1 MTSEPALRH
10 NVFLYESDDEY
21 VERSV
26 AFLREGL
33 EAGEGA
39 IVTNARAGLAR
50 MRDALGDDAHRVT
63 FVDVS
68 QTYTRPA
75 RAVAAYYGTLLE
87 QLRTAP
93 SVRAVADMQLGPP
106 DEAFEVWTG
115 YEAICN
121 SAYAHLPAWVVCTYN
136 ANGLP
141 DQVVEAAL
149 RTHTA
154 VLGDDEWEP
163 SHRYE
168 DPRAVVRKVT
178 PDPEPLPEL
187 GSFSVGDDLEL
198 FRERLAGELA
208 AERVPQATALEMLV
222 AATEVAANAIR
233 HGGGIAKVRAGR
245 SYGRFVCE
253 VIDRGA
259 GFDDPLAGYLVPR
272 DGIGTGLWVARQLAW
287 RLEFL
292 HSPEGFTARLWL

>member
-1 MTSEPALRH
+1 MTPELPLRH

-26 AFLREGL
+26 EFLREGL

-39 IVTNARAGLAR
+39 IVTNARAGLAG

-87 QLRTAP
+87 QLRSAP
-93 SVRAVADMQLGPP
+93 SVRAVADMQLGPA

-121 SAYAHLPAWVVCTYN
+121 AAYAHLPAWVVCTYN

-141 DQVVEAAL
+141 DQVLEAAL
-149 RTHTA
+149 RTHTD
-154 VLGDDEWEP
+154 VLSDDWEP

-168 DPRAVVRKVT
+168 DPSAVVRQVT

-187 GSFSVGDDLEL
+187 RSLSVDDDLEL
-198 FRERLAGELA
+198 FRERLARELVA
-208 AERVPQATALEMLV
+208 DRVPETTALEMLV
-222 AATEVAANAIR
+222 AATEVAANAMR
-233 HGGGIAKVRAGR
+233 HGSGIANVRVGR
-245 SYGRFVCE
+245 SDGRFVCE
-253 VIDRGA
+253 VIDRGT

-292 HSPEGFTARLWL
+292 HSPAGFTARLWL

>member
-1 MTSEPALRH
+1 MTPEPALRH

-21 VERSV
+21 VERAV

-33 EAGEGA
+33 DAGEGA
-39 IVTNARAGLAR
+39 IVTNARAGLAV
-50 MRDALGDDAHRVT
+50 MRDALGDDAQRVT

-87 QLRTAP
+87 QLRSAP
-93 SVRAVADMQLGPP
+93 SVRAVADMQLGPA

-121 SAYAHLPAWVVCTYN
+121 VAYAHLPAWVVCTYN

-141 DQVVEAAL
+141 DQVLDTAL

-154 VLGDDEWEP
+154 VLGDRWEP
-163 SHRYE
+163 SDRYE
-168 DPRAVVRKVT
+168 DPRAVVRQAT

-187 GSFSVGDDLEL
+187 RSFSVGDDLES
-198 FRERLAGELA
+198 FRERLAAELV
-208 AERVPQATALEMLV
+208 AERVPQRAALEMLV

-233 HGGGIAKVRAGR
+233 HGRGIAKVRTGR
-245 SYGRFVCE
+245 SDGRFVCE
-253 VIDRGA
+253 VIDRGP

-287 RLEFL
+287 RLDLF
-292 HSPEGFTARLWL
+292 HARAGFTARLWL

>member
-1 MTSEPALRH
+1 MTPELPLRH

-26 AFLREGL
+26 EFLREGL

-39 IVTNARAGLAR
+39 IVTNARAGLAG

-87 QLRTAP
+87 QLRSAP
-93 SVRAVADMQLGPP
+93 SVRAVADMQLGPA

-121 SAYAHLPAWVVCTYN
+121 AAYAHLPAWVVCTYN

-141 DQVVEAAL
+141 DQVLEAAL
-149 RTHTA
+149 RTHTD
-154 VLGDDEWEP
+154 VLSDDWAP
-163 SHRYE
+163 SRRYE
-168 DPRAVVRKVT
+168 DPRAVLREVT

-187 GSFSVGDDLEL
+187 RSFSVGDDLEL
-198 FRERLAGELA
+198 FRERLAGELVA
-208 AERVPQATALEMLV
+208 DRVPEATALEMLV
-222 AATEVAANAIR
+222 AATEVAANAVR
-233 HGGGIAKVRAGR
+233 HGGGIAEVRMGR
-245 SYGRFVCE
+245 SDGRFVCE
-253 VIDRGA
+253 VIDRGT

-292 HSPEGFTARLWL
+292 HSPAGFTARLWV

>member
-1 MTSEPALRH
+1 MRSEQPLRH

-39 IVTNARAGLAR
+39 IVTNGRAGLAR
-50 MRDALGDDAHRVT
+50 MRDALGDDADRVT

-87 QLRTAP
+87 QLRSAP
-93 SVRAVADMQLGPP
+93 SVRAVADMQPGPV

-121 SAYAHLPAWVVCTYN
+121 VAYAHLPAWVVCTYD

-141 DQVVEAAL
+141 DLVLDAAL
-149 RTHTA
+149 RTHTD
-154 VLGDDEWEP
+154 VLGDVWQR

-168 DPRAVVRKVT
+168 DPSAVVRQMT

-187 GSFSVGDDLEL
+187 RSFSVGDDLEL
-198 FRERLAGELA
+198 FRERLAGELG
-208 AERVPQATALEMLV
+208 AERVPEGVALEMLV
-222 AATEVAANAIR
+222 AATEVAANAMR
-233 HGGGIAKVRAGR
+233 HGGGIAKVRTGR
-245 SYGRFVCE
+245 SDGRFVCE
-253 VIDRGA
+253 VIDRGP

-292 HSPEGFTARLWL
+292 HSPAGFTARLWR

>member
-1 MTSEPALRH
+1 
-10 NVFLYESDDEY
+10 
-21 VERSV
+21 
-26 AFLREGL
+26 
-33 EAGEGA
+33 
-39 IVTNARAGLAR
+39 
-50 MRDALGDDAHRVT
+50 
-63 FVDVS
+63 VS

-87 QLRTAP
+87 ELRTAP
-93 SVRAVADMQLGPP
+93 SVRAVADMQLGPA
-106 DEAFEVWTG
+106 DEAFETWTG

-121 SAYAHLPAWVVCTYN
+121 AAYAHLPAWVVCTYD

-141 DQVVEAAL
+141 DRVLDAAL

-154 VLGDDEWEP
+154 VLGDDWQP
-163 SHRYE
+163 SDRYE
-168 DPRAVVRKVT
+168 DPRAVLRQVT

-187 GSFSVGDDLEL
+187 SSFSVGDDLQL
-198 FRERLAGELA
+198 FRERLAGQLV
-208 AERVPQATALEMLV
+208 AERVPEATALQMLV
-222 AATEVAANAIR
+222 GATEVAANAVR
-233 HGGGIAKVRAGR
+233 HGGGIAMVRTGR
-245 SYGRFVCE
+245 SDGRFVCE

-272 DGIGTGLWVARQLAW
+272 DGIGTGLWVARRLAW

>member
-1 MTSEPALRH
+1 MTPELPLRH

-26 AFLREGL
+26 EFLREGL

-39 IVTNARAGLAR
+39 IVTNARAGLAG

-75 RAVAAYYGTLLE
+75 QAVAAYYGTLLE
-87 QLRTAP
+87 QLRSAP
-93 SVRAVADMQLGPP
+93 SVRAVADMQLGPA

-121 SAYAHLPAWVVCTYN
+121 AAYAHLPAWVVCTYN

-141 DQVVEAAL
+141 DQVLEAAL
-149 RTHTA
+149 RTHTD
-154 VLGDDEWEP
+154 VLSDDWAP
-163 SHRYE
+163 SRRYE
-168 DPRAVVRKVT
+168 DPRAVLREVT

-187 GSFSVGDDLEL
+187 RSFSVGDDLEL
-198 FRERLAGELA
+198 FRERLAGELVA
-208 AERVPQATALEMLV
+208 DRVPEATALEMLV
-222 AATEVAANAIR
+222 AATEVAANAVR
-233 HGGGIAKVRAGR
+233 HGGGIAEVRMGR
-245 SYGRFVCE
+245 SDGRFVCE
-253 VIDRGA
+253 VIDRGT

-292 HSPEGFTARLWL
+292 HSPAGFTARLWV

>member
-1 MTSEPALRH
+1 MTPELPLRH

-26 AFLREGL
+26 EFLREGL

-39 IVTNARAGLAR
+39 IVTNARAGLAG

-75 RAVAAYYGTLLE
+75 QAVAAYYGTLLE
-87 QLRTAP
+87 QLRSAP
-93 SVRAVADMQLGPP
+93 SVRAVADMQLGPA

-121 SAYAHLPAWVVCTYN
+121 AAYAHLPAWVVCTYN

-141 DQVVEAAL
+141 DQVLEAVL
-149 RTHTA
+149 RTHTD
-154 VLGDDEWEP
+154 VLSDDWEP
-163 SHRYE
+163 SQQYE
-168 DPRAVVRKVT
+168 DPRAVVRQVT

-187 GSFSVGDDLEL
+187 RSFSVGDDLEL
-198 FRERLAGELA
+198 FRERLARELVA
-208 AERVPQATALEMLV
+208 DRVPDATALEMLV
-222 AATEVAANAIR
+222 AATEVAANAVR
-233 HGGGIAKVRAGR
+233 HGSGIESVRVGR
-245 SYGRFVCE
+245 SDGRFVCE
-253 VIDRGA
+253 VIDRGT

-292 HSPEGFTARLWL
+292 HSPAGFTARLWL

>member
-1 MTSEPALRH
+1 MTPELPLRH

-26 AFLREGL
+26 EFLREGL

-39 IVTNARAGLAR
+39 IVTNARAGLAG

-87 QLRTAP
+87 QLRSAP
-93 SVRAVADMQLGPP
+93 SVRAVADMQLGPA

-121 SAYAHLPAWVVCTYN
+121 AAYAHLPAWVVCTYN

-141 DQVVEAAL
+141 DQILEAAL
-149 RTHTA
+149 RTHTN
-154 VLGDDEWEP
+154 VLSDDWEP
-163 SHRYE
+163 NQRYE
-168 DPRAVVRKVT
+168 DPRAVLRQVT

-187 GSFSVGDDLEL
+187 RSFSVGDDLEL
-198 FRERLAGELA
+198 FRERLARELVA
-208 AERVPQATALEMLV
+208 DRVPDATALEMLV
-222 AATEVAANAIR
+222 AATEVAANAVR
-233 HGGGIAKVRAGR
+233 HGSGIESVRVGR
-245 SYGRFVCE
+245 SDGRFVCE
-253 VIDRGA
+253 VIDRGT

-292 HSPEGFTARLWL
+292 HSPAGFTARLWL

>member
-1 MTSEPALRH
+1 MTPELPLRH

-50 MRDALGDDAHRVT
+50 MRDALGDDAERVA
-63 FVDVS
+63 FVDVG

-87 QLRTAP
+87 QLGTAS
-93 SVRAVADMQLGPP
+93 SVRAVADMQLGPA
-106 DEAFEVWTG
+106 DEAFDVWTG

-121 SAYAHLPAWVVCTYN
+121 AAYAHLPAWVVCTYD

-141 DQVVEAAL
+141 DHVLDAAL

-154 VLGDDEWEP
+154 VLGDEWEP
-163 SHRYE
+163 SHLYE
-168 DPRAVVRKVT
+168 EPRAVVRQVT
-178 PDPEPLPEL
+178 PDPQPLPDL
-187 GSFSVGDDLEL
+187 RAFSVGDDLEL
-198 FRERLAGELA
+198 LRERLAGELV
-208 AERVPQATALEMLV
+208 AERVPQAAALEMLV
-222 AATEVAANAIR
+222 AVTEVAANAVR
-233 HGGGIAKVRAGR
+233 HGGGIARVRTGR
-245 SYGRFVCE
+245 SEGRFVCE

-287 RLEFL
+287 RLEFF
-292 HSPEGFTARLWL
+292 HSPAGFTARLWV